1 MDGIE
6 PTSPAWKAGVLPLY
20 DTRIILSNIIIFFSI
35 CEYTKNLYSSQAFFY
50 FFVELRGIE
59 PRSSLSFSMS
69 HLQLS
74 LVSKSVVNQQTHHN
88 LFTQKGLTNKSV
100 LLHTCRRRLSNLFYT
115 RVLNNPRTYA

>member
-50 FFVELRGIE
+50 FFFVELRGIE
-59 PRSSLSFSMS
+59 PRSSLFFSMS
-69 HLQLS
+69 HSQLS
-74 LVSKSVVNQQTHHN
+74 SVSKYGSPP
-88 LFTQKGLTNKSV
+88 TN
-100 LLHTCRRRLSNLFYT
+100 
-115 RVLNNPRTYA
+115 PP